1 MPNPVMRMSHI
12 QGRVTAR
19 LLVTLVSVVVLLL
32 LVAQW
37 FFYRVSHVH
46 VVDARIKSDMVA
58 VASRLP
64 GWLEHVAVNEG
75 DEVAKSQ
82 SLVTIDSGELRLE
95 LEVLVSRQATLR
107 AEQNRL
113 DAELAY
119 VAAVDRAELLLAE
132 EAVARAQIELNQAN
146 LELKKAAAD
155 LRRLEGMTAN
165 AMVSAQQLAD
175 AVYRR
180 EQADVKVSFAGSE
193 LRSTKAAL
201 EKARASLARKD
212 VLAGQ
217 KGVVTQEIAELDAE
231 EQRLRLRLQDHSV
244 RSPLSGRVTKVFVE
258 QGEFVQVGQTLMLA
272 YSPDSLWVEANV
284 KETVIRKVSSGQAAV
299 ITVDAM
305 PEHTFQ
311 GEVIRVGYATTSE
324 FALIPSPNPSGNF
337 TKTTQRIPVRIRFD
351 APDQRLRPGMMVEV
365 GIRVRD

>member
-1 MPNPVMRMSHI
+1 MPSPVIRMSHI
-12 QGRVTAR
+12 QGRVTTR
-19 LLVTLVSVVVLLL
+19 LLVTLVLVGVLLL
-32 LVAQW
+32 LVTQW
-37 FFYRVSHVH
+37 LFYRVSHVH

-75 DEVAKSQ
+75 DEVVKSQ
-82 SLVTIDSGELRLE
+82 PLVTIDSGELRLE

-107 AEQNRL
+107 AEQKRL

-119 VAAVDRAELLLAE
+119 VEAVDRAELLLAE
-132 EAVARAQIELNQAN
+132 EAVARAQIELNQAK
-146 LELKKAAAD
+146 LELGKASAD

-165 AMVSAQQLAD
+165 SMVSAQQLAD

-180 EQADVKVSFAGSE
+180 KQADVKVSFAGSE
-193 LRSTKAAL
+193 LRSTNAAL

-217 KGVVTQEIAELDAE
+217 KGVVSQEIAELDAE
-231 EQRLRLRLQDHSV
+231 EHRLRLRLQDHNV
-244 RSPLSGRVTKVFVE
+244 RSPLSGRVTKIFVE

-272 YSPDSLWVEANV
+272 YSPNSLWVEANV
-284 KETVIRKVSSGQAAV
+284 KETAIRKVSPGQPAV
-299 ITVDAM
+299 ITVDGM
-305 PEHTFQ
+305 PEQTFQ
-311 GEVIRVGYATTSE
+311 GEVARVGYATTSE

>member
-1 MPNPVMRMSHI
+1 MTTKLV
-12 QGRVTAR
+12 VTLALLGV
-19 LLVTLVSVVVLLL
+19 LLVV
-32 LVAQW
+32 VAQW
-37 FFYRVSHVH
+37 LFYRMSHVH

-64 GWLEHVAVNEG
+64 GWLDQVAVDEG
-75 DEVAKSQ
+75 DEILKSQ
-82 SLVTIDSGELRLE
+82 PLVTIDSGELRLE
-95 LEVLVSRQATLR
+95 LKVLVSRQATLR
-107 AEQNRL
+107 AELDRL

-119 VAAVDRAELLLAE
+119 VEAVDRAELFLAE
-132 EAVARAQIELNQAN
+132 EAVARAQIELNQAK
-146 LELKKAAAD
+146 LELEKAAAD

-175 AVYRR
+175 ATYRR
-180 EQADVKVSFAGSE
+180 QQADVKVSFAGSE
-193 LRSTKAAL
+193 LRSTNAAL
-201 EKARASLARKD
+201 EKARASLARKG

-231 EQRLRLRLQDHSV
+231 EQRLRLRLEDHSV
-244 RSPLSGRVTKVFVE
+244 LSPLPGRVAKVFVE

-284 KETVIRKVSSGQAAV
+284 KETVIRKISPGQAAI

-305 PEHTFQ
+305 PEKTFQ
-311 GEVIRVGYATTSE
+311 GEVTRVGYATTSE

-351 APDQRLRPGMMVEV
+351 APDPRLRPGMMVEV